1 MKGDKMELPIVID
14 FVCPYCYYLVA
25 LLDTVR
31 DTFPHTIRFL
41 PNERTEEGR
50 PPVDVCS
57 DPERRARFGRTLAPA
72 CEKIGLDIKLPP
84 NVCPRP
90 YTQKAFEGF
99 HFAAE
104 RGLGNE
110 YCRRVMRAYFA
121 EERDIGSEAVLAEL
135 AGEIGLDPALFL
147 GALKDGT
154 YRERQRQAVRYAKET
169 VKVEVVPTILL
180 PGGRVQGFFPSG
192 EELVRQI
199 REKSGA

>member
-1 MKGDKMELPIVID
+1 MELPIVID

-25 LLDTVR
+25 LLDTVQ
-31 DTFPHTIRFL
+31 DIFPHTIRFH
-41 PNERTEEGR
+41 PNELTEESK

-57 DPERRARFGRTLAPA
+57 DPDRRARFGRTLAPA
-72 CEKIGLDIKLPP
+72 CEKIGLDAKLPP

-90 YTQKAFEGF
+90 YTRKAFEGF
-99 HFAAE
+99 HFSE
-104 RGLGNE
+104 KQGLGNE

-121 EERDIGSEAVLAEL
+121 EERDIGSETVLAEL

-147 GALKDGT
+147 EAIKDGT
-154 YRERQRQAVRYAKET
+154 YTQRQREAVRYARQT
-169 VKVEVVPTILL
+169 VKVEVVPTILR

-199 REKSGA
+199 REKTNS

>member
-1 MKGDKMELPIVID
+1 MELPIVID

-25 LLDTVR
+25 LLDTVQ
-31 DTFPHTIRFL
+31 DIFPHRIRFL
-41 PNERTEEGR
+41 PNELTEESN

-72 CEKIGLDIKLPP
+72 CEKIGLDAKLPP

-90 YTQKAFEGF
+90 YTRKAFEGF
-99 HFAAE
+99 HFAEE

-110 YCRRVMRAYFA
+110 YCRRVMEAYFA

-135 AGEIGLDPALFL
+135 AGEIGLDRTLFL
-147 GALKDGT
+147 ETLKDGT
-154 YRERQRQAVRYAKET
+154 YTQRQREAVRYAKEI

-199 REKSGA
+199 REKTNS

>member
-41 PNERTEEGR
+41 PNELTEEGR

-154 YRERQRQAVRYAKET
+154 YRERQRQALRQHRFWYWT
-169 VKVEVVPTILL
+169 VL
-180 PGGRVQGFFPSG
+180 
-192 EELVRQI
+192 
-199 REKSGA
+199 

>member
-1 MKGDKMELPIVID
+1 MELPIVID

-41 PNERTEEGR
+41 PNELTEEGR

-169 VKVEVVPTILL
+169 VKVEVVATILL

>member
-1 MKGDKMELPIVID
+1 MELPIVID

-41 PNERTEEGR
+41 PNELTEEGR

-169 VKVEVVPTILL
+169 AKVEVVPTILL

>member
-1 MKGDKMELPIVID
+1 MKGDKMELPLVID
-14 FVCPYCYYLVA
+14 VVCPYCYYLVA

-41 PNERTEEGR
+41 PNELTEEGR

-169 VKVEVVPTILL
+169 VKVEVVATILL

>member
-1 MKGDKMELPIVID
+1 MELPIVID

-25 LLDTVR
+25 LLDTVQ
-31 DTFPHTIRFL
+31 DIFPHRIRFL
-41 PNERTEEGR
+41 PNELTEESN

-72 CEKIGLDIKLPP
+72 CEKIGLDAKLPP

-90 YTQKAFEGF
+90 YTRKAFEGF
-99 HFAAE
+99 HFAE
-104 RGLGNE
+104 EHGLGNE
-110 YCRRVMRAYFA
+110 YCRRVMEAYFA

-135 AGEIGLDPALFL
+135 AGEIGLDRTLFL
-147 GALKDGT
+147 ETLKDGT
-154 YRERQRQAVRYAKET
+154 YTQRQREAVRYAKEI

-192 EELVRQI
+192 EELVRQL
-199 REKSGA
+199 REKTDT

>member
-1 MKGDKMELPIVID
+1 MELPIVID

-25 LLDTVR
+25 LLDTVQ
-31 DTFPHTIRFL
+31 DIFPHTIRFL
-41 PNERTEEGR
+41 PNELTEESK

-57 DPERRARFGRTLAPA
+57 DPDRRARFGRTLAPA
-72 CEKIGLDIKLPP
+72 CEKIGLDAKLPP

-90 YTQKAFEGF
+90 YTRKAFEGF
-99 HFAAE
+99 HFAEE

-110 YCRRVMRAYFA
+110 YCRRVMKAYFS
-121 EERDIGSEAVLAEL
+121 EERDIGSETVLAEL

-147 GALKDGT
+147 EAIKDGT
-154 YRERQRQAVRYAKET
+154 YTQRQREAVRYARQT
-169 VKVEVVPTILL
+169 VKVEVVPTIPL

-199 REKSGA
+199 REKTDS